1 MSKVKKF
8 VIFSPPYNEKWGG
21 VVVLH
26 KLCHLLNELGHDAKI
41 YPHYEQFVMD
51 KVNFFHTLKLFFK
64 VELKY
69 LIKKLIKGFETNPHL
84 NTPVIKPSKDYQVD
98 DDCVVIYSEI
108 VLGNPLNAKNVVR
121 WLLHQ
126 PGFHYGQ
133 IMYNPGEL
141 LFKFNSAIND
151 FEFPGSKTSTQELK
165 VIHYPLEHYN
175 LNEVPVEKKGIA
187 YCIRKGKH
195 KKLVHNPTNATLIDN
210 LPHKEVAKILKKS
223 KQFISYDTYTA
234 YSIFAV
240 LCGCESIVIPDEGT
254 SEIEWYPKETDRYGL
269 AYGFDNIE
277 KAKLTAHLVKEHI
290 IQEEKSSLMNVK
302 KSVDEIN
309 QFFFDKN

>member
-1 MSKVKKF
+1 MQKF
-8 VIFSPPYNEKWGG
+8 IIFAPPYNEKWGG
-21 VVVLH
+21 IVVLH

-41 YPHYEQFVMD
+41 YPHYEQFVFD
-51 KVNFFHTLKLFFK
+51 KNNFFQTLKLFCK
-64 VELKY
+64 VELKNVIKN
-69 LIKKLIKGFETNPHL
+69 LITDFKTNPHL
-84 NTPVIKPSKDYQVD
+84 NTPVIKPSKNFNIKDNTVA
-98 DDCVVIYSEI
+98 IYSEI

-133 IMYNPGEL
+133 VMYNSGEL

-151 FEFPGSKTSTQELK
+151 FSYPGSKTSTQELK

-175 LNEVPVEKKGIA
+175 LEELPADKKGVA

-195 KKLVHNPTNATLIDN
+195 KKIVHDLSSSTLIDN
-210 LPHKEVAKILKKS
+210 LSHKEVAKVFKKS

-240 LCGCESIVIPDEGT
+240 LCGCESIVIPDKGT
-254 SEIEWYPKETDRYGL
+254 SETEWYPKEMDRYGI
-269 AYGFDNIE
+269 AYGFENIE
-277 KAKLTAHLVKEHI
+277 KANATAHLVKQHITNEEQKSLTNVEHAVL
-290 IQEEKSSLMNVK
+290 EVNDYFFNK
-302 KSVDEIN
+302 K
-309 QFFFDKN
+309 